1 MATNTKLGTKTN
13 MKTTK
18 ETNPFGVI
26 HFNLHSK
33 LHKAG
38 KYAQAQFN
46 LYISCRSNVPA
57 WEFNESDIR
66 VMTGIRRNTVK
77 VHCNAFVLAGIFI
90 ANGTTAHGSP
100 SYRLNKV
107 RFLAY
112 MKGSVPLA
120 PVNTRINIVVSE
132 LPPVNEG
139 LGEGVNGGLG
149 GTVNEGLLE
158 PLKASSVSLLDTC
171 GPEVPLP
178 PVNGG
183 LGGTVNGGLGG
194 VSMADQGGSPPLTPK
209 IKEKKEEESKD
220 THTRGRE
227 CVCVANSPEQNAP
240 LISNSLANKA
250 CLAEARAYFT
260 ISPVNQVKPSNER
273 SASVALKLPGTED
286 NPAKRSA
293 SGSLTPSN
301 DNPPQRSA
309 SGALALAT
317 TLDPPQ
323 RSASGTLTPSNDNP
337 AQRSASGSL
346 ALPPSQASQR
356 SASTFPD
363 VEETIAD
370 SQIQG
375 SWSYYQIQRLSKR
388 QLAIWHKLKEEDE
401 RQEHLRELSKQ
412 RAAKKLAALRYKE
425 YLESC
430 TETPRADE
438 LGALRWTKEG
448 GLSAAER
455 AEYFCEHL
463 KTMRANG
470 YFDETENKKRTFSLV
485 VPEESLKTVY
495 DFFELNPELEPD
507 YLINALKTCCI
518 VNVTEPE
525 PEAGTYSEHF
535 HQWKAGANLKFFF
548 KYFSNV
554 TDLAAIP
561 PSSLC
566 SNDVEKPTNN
576 TDNQH

>member
-1 MATNTKLGTKTN
+1 
-13 MKTTK
+13 
-18 ETNPFGVI
+18 
-26 HFNLHSK
+26 
-33 LHKAG
+33 
-38 KYAQAQFN
+38 
-46 LYISCRSNVPA
+46 
-57 WEFNESDIR
+57 
-66 VMTGIRRNTVK
+66 
-77 VHCNAFVLAGIFI
+77 
-90 ANGTTAHGSP
+90 
-100 SYRLNKV
+100 
-107 RFLAY
+107 
-112 MKGSVPLA
+112 
-120 PVNTRINIVVSE
+120 
-132 LPPVNEG
+132 
-139 LGEGVNGGLG
+139 
-149 GTVNEGLLE
+149 
-158 PLKASSVSLLDTC
+158 
-171 GPEVPLP
+171 
-178 PVNGG
+178 
-183 LGGTVNGGLGG
+183 
-194 VSMADQGGSPPLTPK
+194 MADQGGSPPLTPK
-209 IKEKKEEESKD
+209 IKEKKEEECKD
-220 THTRGRE
+220 THSRGRE
-227 CVCVANSPEQNAP
+227 CVCVSNSPEQNAP
-240 LISNSLANKA
+240 VISNSLANKA

-260 ISPVNQVKPSNER
+260 NSPVNQVKPSNER

-286 NPAKRSA
+286 NPAQRFA
-293 SGSLTPSN
+293 SGSLTPRN
-301 DNPPQRSA
+301 DNSPQRSA

-323 RSASGTLTPSNDNP
+323 RSASGTLTASNDNP
-337 AQRSASGSL
+337 PQRSASGSL

-388 QLAIWHKLKEEDE
+388 QLAIWYKLKEEDE

-430 TETPRADE
+430 TETPRSNE

-518 VNVTEPE
+518 VNLTEPE
-525 PEAGTYSEHF
+525 PEAGTYCEHF

-566 SNDVEKPTNN
+566 SNDVEETKI
-576 TDNQH
+576 TDTQH